1 MPDAKLWSWS
11 LRSRMVSAIPG
22 RVGRMRVQE
31 SIPAASICPL
41 FTMPPLYKMLE
52 QFAGA
57 GASIRRFALFGSYGT
72 SWTAMVDAATEPSFR
87 MMCSWSLPG
96 STSVGAGCP
105 GTNVYTWGVQSASY
119 SVMVP
124 DVTMIRLWPGCVCQP
139 VLATTPVVGLTGGQT
154 LLCTYTSDGPF
165 VFCNDSQTSPGN
177 PRGSESFADW
187 LKTANSPKVPV
198 AMVVA

>member
-1 MPDAKLWSWS
+1 MEIDPALFAQQRRPKFGNANPE
-11 LRSRMVSAIPG
+11 RMLQAFWEWMVRGDDSEPTKQDG
-22 RVGRMRVQE
+22 G
-31 SIPAASICPL
+31 
-41 FTMPPLYKMLE
+41 PPLYKMLE

-87 MMCSWSLPG
+87 MMCSWSRPG

-105 GTNVYTWGVQSASY
+105 GTNVYTWGVQSSSY

-154 LLCTYTSDGPF
+154 LLCTYTSDGP
-165 VFCNDSQTSPGN
+165 
-177 PRGSESFADW
+177 
-187 LKTANSPKVPV
+187 
-198 AMVVA
+198 

>member
-1 MPDAKLWSWS
+1 
-11 LRSRMVSAIPG
+11 MVSYSWTPKLDARPG
-22 RVGRMRVQE
+22 ISANWLWFAR
-31 SIPAASICPL
+31 
-41 FTMPPLYKMLE
+41 PLYWMLG

-57 GASIRRFALFGSYGT
+57 AASIRRFALFGSYGT
-72 SWTAMVDAATEPSFR
+72 SWTAMVDAGTEPSFR

-187 LKTANSPKVPV
+187 LKTSNWPKV
-198 AMVVA
+198 